1 LRTAD
6 QRALAAKSA
15 VGSDSVRLSPVEI
28 AKQPPDEIRHTV
40 RRLVQA
46 SDNPWLTGVCCI
58 NMDEQVTDQQVAA
71 IFDEIES
78 MRAEYEAVEQCL

>member
-1 LRTAD
+1 
-6 QRALAAKSA
+6 
-15 VGSDSVRLSPVEI
+15 VGRGREVSSWLSVGLSPVEI
-28 AKQPPDEIRHTV
+28 ANQTPDEIRRTV

-71 IFDEIES
+71 IFEEVELL
-78 MRAEYEAVEQCL
+78 RAEYASVQQ